1 MKKLS
6 YKYCVIHNHEIKLS
20 NNRIHSKLEDD
31 EVENVE
37 VVIDDDG
44 LLELNGT
51 EIKYQWNGLDWF
63 ETERRPIKVIFSGF
77 KITIR

>member
-6 YKYCVIHNHEIKLS
+6 YKYCVIHNHEITLS
-20 NNRIHSKLEDD
+20 NNRMYSIPEDV
-31 EVENVE
+31 EVENVD

-51 EIKYQWNGLDWF
+51 EIKYQCNGLEWF

>member
-6 YKYCVIHNHEIKLS
+6 YKHCVIHNHEIKLS
-20 NNRIHSKLEDD
+20 NNRMHSKIEEV

-37 VVIDDDG
+37 VVIYDDG

-51 EIKYQWNGLDWF
+51 EIKYQCNGLEWF